1 MNKAQIGGVVRAL
14 LAAFAGYAAGKK
26 WIGADFPVEETAAL
40 LTTIIVTVWSVKS
53 NKEQAQ

>member
-1 MNKAQIGGVVRAL
+1 MNKAQIGGIVRAL

-26 WIGADFPVEETAAL
+26 WIGSDFPIEETAAAV
-40 LTTIIVTVWSVKS
+40 TTIIVTFWSVKS